1 MRKRHHKKFKNSH
14 CSPAFINRLWNF
26 LISST
31 MEFMLAILALI
42 IGYYQFYISRP
53 ILEYSS
59 STDQIVSSSPDTPF
73 HLHIN
78 GVDYHSIYKST
89 VSLTNC
95 GEAAL
100 QGDDVSPKGH
110 DPIRIPIPPQVK
122 VLYYAIDTQ
131 DTSPDVDAKLE
142 PGDNAVLIKFS
153 FLNPGDNITVNLFSE
168 HNYDQFK
175 VVGSAVGVNKI
186 SRTLSHR
193 QTRRILVICG
203 IFLLIFYI
211 FLTYR
216 YFHHHKRL
224 PRIQNITP
232 YAKKPDSHRAFS

>member
-14 CSPAFINRLWNF
+14 CSPTFINRLWSF
-26 LISST
+26 LISSS

-59 STDQIVSSSPDTPF
+59 STDKIISSPPDMPL
-73 HLHIN
+73 HIHIN
-78 GVDYHSIYKST
+78 GIDYHNIYKST
-89 VSLTNC
+89 VTLSNN

-100 QGDDVSPKGH
+100 SGDDVSPKGH
-110 DPIRIPIPPQVK
+110 DPIRIPFPPQVK
-122 VLYYAIDTQ
+122 VLYYEIDTHQ
-131 DTSPDVDAKLE
+131 TSPDVDAKLE
-142 PGDNAVLIKFS
+142 PGDNSAIIKFS
-153 FLNPGDNITVNLFSE
+153 FLNPGDTIAVNLFSE
-168 HNYDQFK
+168 HEYDQYK

-186 SRTLSHR
+186 THTLNNR
-193 QTRRILVICG
+193 QTHKILLICG

-224 PRIQNITP
+224 PRI
-232 YAKKPDSHRAFS
+232 